1 VLLERWWLRERDE
14 EKADVTW
21 SRLRYRQSTTG
32 TSLREKEKHDG
43 CVFLGVGGGG
53 GRATERET
61 RLTSSMAPRPI
72 PSMAPCRTPSTAP
85 HLIRSRGLS
94 GHVGGQA
101 VLIN

>member
-1 VLLERWWLRERDE
+1 VVERERDE

-53 GRATERET
+53 GERQSGKHVSHHPWHHVPFHPWLHVAPHP
-61 RLTSSMAPRPI
+61 RLHTSSALG
-72 PSMAPCRTPSTAP
+72 A
-85 HLIRSRGLS
+85 
-94 GHVGGQA
+94 
-101 VLIN
+101 